1 MSNPPDPVDSPDTEG
16 TPDRFDIWIGQFNRR
31 TGAFFENLW
40 GLTRAGLTGLWRGTV
55 ALMNAQLATLRNGVD
70 DRSVPE
76 DGSAHVALSVRSS
89 LIIAVGSLIFSM
101 LLYAILMHHFQS
113 QLRTAIETTPVV
125 RDILDPA
132 LGLPLRPMPGFGVSR
147 EWETTEPAITDFDDH
162 YPLTA
167 SQWLE
172 VLKRLGLVE
181 ADNSITL
188 YLGSVSNEEYQ
199 PTQALIGKLQD
210 ATQGESLGQI
220 TPLALLSR
228 LATELD
234 KAGTTSGTSKGLSA
248 PCWASALSQ
257 VMAGFPGRWKVLA
270 DGVRAGRAAAKEGI
284 SQGTGAECPWNAN
297 GEFAV
302 QPSFLR
308 YTIFFDNETPN
319 EATLARTL
327 LEGTGALNA
336 GHVEADLPETGTPID
351 HLQILQKAASSAR
364 SPATTPA
371 PVVPSK
377 TTILAEQFARQLL
390 GATMT
395 TADVRRPKLWLD
407 ALVGAPQAVLNWFF
421 FMLLAFVIGRMTLLR
436 KMRQEIRLMTAWLDL
451 PKNKTALK
459 ESAPKKRANGAERMA
474 AELEQLQRGQ
484 ESESQLRSTQA
495 PSSAATAE
503 HGVVGARPP
512 QQAGNRAAH
521 DLAVFFGQKDPKW
534 DDIRRH
540 SLIVLMAEKAIRRL
554 IVGEAQPELFR
565 EFCAARRAMV
575 DESAWLLRYMA
586 RALPALGFVGTILG
600 ILFALNGADGI
611 VRASNQAER
620 ISAMAAVTGP
630 LAFAFSHTF
639 IALLAGLITG
649 FWIDRE
655 TAQERLSLLAYEES
669 LIEKIDLAE
678 RDANT

>member
-1 MSNPPDPVDSPDTEG
+1 MSNPSDPVDSPGPES
-16 TPDRFDIWIGQFNRR
+16 TPDRFDVWIDQFNRR
-31 TGAFFENLW
+31 TGTFFRNLRS
-40 GLTRAGLTGLWRGTV
+40 LTMAGLVSLWRRRAV
-55 ALMNAQLATLRNGVD
+55 LMNAPFARLRNGVD
-70 DRSVPE
+70 GRSVPE
-76 DGSAHVALSVRSS
+76 EGSAHVALSVRSS
-89 LIIAVGSLIFSM
+89 LIIAVGSLIFST

-113 QLRTAIETTPVV
+113 QLRIAIETTPVV

-147 EWETTEPAITDFDDH
+147 EWVVPTESAITDFDDH

-167 SQWLE
+167 SRWLE

-210 ATQGESLGQI
+210 ATQGQSLGQI
-220 TPLALLSR
+220 TPLALLTQ

-234 KAGTTSGTSKGLSA
+234 KAAATSGTTKGLSA

-270 DGVRAGRAAAKEGI
+270 DGVGAGRAAAKSGA

-297 GEFAV
+297 GEFAR

-308 YTIFFDNETPN
+308 YTMFFDNETPN

-336 GHVEADLPETGTPID
+336 GHVEADLPKPGTRID
-351 HLQILQKAASSAR
+351 HLQILQKATVSTR
-364 SPATTPA
+364 SPATTTATSPI
-371 PVVPSK
+371 VPNK

-407 ALVGAPQAVLNWFF
+407 ALVGAPQAILNWFF
-421 FMLLAFVIGRMTLLR
+421 FMLLAFVIARMMLLR
-436 KMRQEIRLMTAWLDL
+436 KMRQEIRLMTAWLDM
-451 PKNKTALK
+451 PSNKTALK

-474 AELEQLQRGQ
+474 AELEQLQRGGG
-484 ESESQLRSTQA
+484 T
-495 PSSAATAE
+495 
-503 HGVVGARPP
+503 PP
-512 QQAGNRAAH
+512 PRAGDRAAH
-521 DLAVFFGQKDPKW
+521 DLAVFLGQKDPKW

-655 TAQERLSLLAYEES
+655 TAQERLSLLEYEES

-678 RDANT
+678 RDANV